1 VDLPLGRKLPLL
13 ISGLILLVLLSTSV
27 AAYLEVERS
36 ATITANDRV
45 TKLASQLSEMLHTG
59 VVARGVMM
67 RRVAG
72 DSAVKRLL
80 RSPGTGQMGVSPGV
94 SRALERLVIPTDSA
108 GVIEVWDPAGH
119 PRARYAGSRTSAED
133 VTETAQRQMLVSH
146 EAQPGGLD
154 SVYTSP
160 FYSRGDSV
168 FTWYVQPVVSAGL
181 RTGFIAQRARL

>member
-1 VDLPLGRKLPLL
+1 MDLPLGRKLPLL
-13 ISGLILLVLLSTSV
+13 ISGLILLVLLATSG

-45 TKLASQLSEMLHTG
+45 MKLASQLSEMLHAG

-80 RSPGTGQMGVSPGV
+80 RSRGTGALDLSPGV
-94 SRALERLVIPTDSA
+94 SRALERLALPADSA
-108 GVIEVWDPAGH
+108 GFIEVWDASGH
-119 PRARYAGSRTSAED
+119 PRARYAGRPMAHED
-133 VTETAQRQMLVSH
+133 VTETAQRSMLVSH
-146 EAQPGGLD
+146 EPRPGERD
-154 SVYTSP
+154 SVYTGP

-168 FTWYVQPVVSAGL
+168 YT
-181 RTGFIAQRARL
+181 